1 MADLGGQAASGGARG
16 ELTFNGREKAFDL
29 GALAVRFFR
38 KGSEHLIP
46 NGTVGDTPAPR
57 GNAALRSQALPKV
70 LVIGFHPHPPA
81 AHRGERLVPPHPAIP
96 AERASRTQALNGLAA
111 PAKSVAAHSPQ
122 SATSTKDCLE
132 RRNSIRPSVPS
143 HLAYKAERGGNELFK
158 SGTETARP
166 RCICQHEV
174 ERA

>member
-1 MADLGGQAASGGARG
+1 
-16 ELTFNGREKAFDL
+16 
-29 GALAVRFFR
+29 LAVRFFR

-96 AERASRTQALNGLAA
+96 AERASRTQALDGLAA

-132 RRNSIRPSVPS
+132 RRNSIRPCVPS
-143 HLAYKAERGGNELFK
+143 MAPGHSTVMRLLPHPPS
-158 SGTETARP
+158 SGHDPKILGLQSSHGSPYR
-166 RCICQHEV
+166 RDCQHYGYLSGC
-174 ERA
+174 AG